1 MRHALSPT
9 TGRSLAVAAV
19 LALVGLAPAARAQD
33 GEIYKYVKPDGTVV
47 FTQSL
52 AEVPTEKR
60 KEYQKAQQARAEERE
75 RLERTLGKDEV
86 QRREA
91 EAARQRAD
99 REAQNAADREA
110 RLRAIE
116 ERLADGA
123 RQREAEDK
131 LKQTWQ
137 QRMKAA
143 KQRRAQLW
151 VEYQKAKAEWEAL
164 AMRAPGTLFPGEA
177 EARDA
182 ALERMKKLEP
192 QLEEANADVV
202 EKIPDEARRAGIPP
216 GWLR

>member
-1 MRHALSPT
+1 MA
-9 TGRSLAVAAV
+9 AVAA
-19 LALVGLAPAARAQD
+19 LVVAGLAPDAHAQD

-52 AEVPTEKR
+52 AEVPPAKR

-75 RLERTLGKDEV
+75 RLERTIGKDELL
-86 QRREA
+86 RREA
-91 EAARQRAD
+91 EAERQRVE

-116 ERLADGA
+116 DRLADGA
-123 RQREAEDK
+123 RRREAEDK

-137 QRMKAA
+137 QRMKGA

-151 VEYQKAKAEWEAL
+151 AEYQKAKAEWEAL

-182 ALERMKKLEP
+182 AADRMKKLEP
-192 QLEEANADVV
+192 QIEEANAEVE
-202 EKIPDEARRAGIPP
+202 EKIPDEARKAGIPP